1 MASSNFP
8 ARTHTTTRSFT
19 YSYIHIQPSSP
30 SKSYI
35 LFLHG
40 FPSSSNDWRHQI
52 TYFSSKGYGIIA
64 PDLLGFGGTSKPLST
79 QSYKFKDMASDLHE
93 ILSLHSI
100 CASHKVL
107 GVGHDWGSAMLS
119 RMVNYYPELF
129 KKLVFLDVGYQAPD
143 GPAFNFDMVKMINAQ
158 VKKMAGFEIFG
169 YFFLMDEEDSTE
181 LLDKNSE
188 SVMSLYYSI
197 DNELGKEHMG
207 ATGGFRKWLE
217 GGMIAPYPYF
227 IKSEDI
233 EYFKNIFS
241 PKNGGFGAAKN
252 WYTMQLHGI
261 NEDDDKAI
269 PKERTI
275 VHQPTL
281 LITST
286 NFISSGAD
294 FPSQMRPYIPDFRVE
309 RWEGGHWIQLE
320 KSDETNAL
328 LGEFFEE
335 T

>member
-1 MASSNFP
+1 MASSDFP
-8 ARTHTTTRSFT
+8 TRTHTTTRSFT

-40 FPSSSNDWRHQI
+40 FPSSSRDWRHQI

-64 PDLLGFGGTSKPLST
+64 PDLLGFGNTSKPLSMH
-79 QSYKFKDMASDLHE
+79 SYKFKDMASDLYE
-93 ILSLHSI
+93 ILSIHSI
-100 CASHKVL
+100 SASHTAI
-107 GVGHDWGSAMLS
+107 GVGHDWGSPMLS

-143 GPAFNFDMVKMINAQ
+143 GPAFNFETVKMINAQ
-158 VKKMAGFEIFG
+158 IKEAAGFEIFG
-169 YFFLMDEEDSTE
+169 YFFLMNEEDGTE
-181 LLDKNSE
+181 LLNKNPE
-188 SVMSLYYSI
+188 SVMSLYYSLDSEI
-197 DNELGKEHMG
+197 GKEYMG

-217 GGMIAPYPYF
+217 GDV
-227 IKSEDI
+227 EH
-233 EYFKNIFS
+233 FKNMFS
-241 PKNGGFGAAKN
+241 PKNGGFGGAKN

-261 NEDDDKAI
+261 NEGDDKAI
-269 PKERTI
+269 TKERTI

-294 FPSQMRPYIPDFRVE
+294 FPSQMRPYIPNFRVE
-309 RWEGGHWIQLE
+309 RWECGHWIQLE

-335 T
+335 N

>member
-8 ARTHTTTRSFT
+8 AKTHTTTRSFT

-30 SKSYI
+30 SKPYI

-40 FPSSSNDWRHQI
+40 FPSSSYDWRHQI
-52 TYFSSKGYGIIA
+52 TYFSAKGYGIIA
-64 PDLLGFGGTSKPLST
+64 PDLLGFGGTSKPLSAH
-79 QSYKFKDMASDLHE
+79 SYKFKDMASDLYE

-100 CASHKVL
+100 SESHKVL

-119 RMVNYYPELF
+119 RMVNYHPEIF

-181 LLDKNSE
+181 LLDNNPE
-188 SVMSLYYSI
+188 SVMSLYYSL

-217 GGMIAPYPYF
+217 GSMLAPYPHF
-227 IKSEDI
+227 VTSEDV
-233 EYFKNIFS
+233 EHFKNTFS
-241 PKNGGFGAAKN
+241 PQNGGFGAAKN

-269 PKERTI
+269 PKERTV

-294 FPSQMRPYIPDFRVE
+294 FPSQMKPYISDFRVE

-335 T
+335 I

>member
-1 MASSNFP
+1 
-8 ARTHTTTRSFT
+8 
-19 YSYIHIQPSSP
+19 
-30 SKSYI
+30 
-35 LFLHG
+35 
-40 FPSSSNDWRHQI
+40 
-52 TYFSSKGYGIIA
+52 
-64 PDLLGFGGTSKPLST
+64 
-79 QSYKFKDMASDLHE
+79 MASDLYE
-93 ILSLHSI
+93 ILSLHSTS
-100 CASHKVL
+100 ASHKVS

-119 RMVNYYPELF
+119 RMVNYYPEIF

-143 GPAFNFDMVKMINAQ
+143 GPAFNFEMVKMINAQ

-181 LLDKNSE
+181 LLDNNPE
-188 SVMSLYYSI
+188 SVMSLYYSL

-217 GGMIAPYPYF
+217 GSMLAPYPHF
-227 IKSEDI
+227 VKSEDV

-269 PKERTI
+269 PKERII

-294 FPSQMRPYIPDFRVE
+294 FPSQMKPYIPDFRVE

-328 LGEFFEE
+328 LGEFFEDI
-335 T
+335 